1 VAFAHF
7 CDGTPLAPDFV
18 AIMREHGIPL
28 FASPDRAMRAMAR
41 LAEYGRILRQP
52 AAHTVST
59 TPTTLPRAAG
69 GTIPEHAAKPFLAA
83 QGICIPAAGLAGNV
97 AEAEAIASC
106 IGFPVALKA
115 QAGALAHK
123 SDVGGVILNLA
134 DAAALRA
141 GWDRLHD
148 NIRRA
153 RPELRLEG
161 VLVEAMAM
169 PGLEMIV
176 GARRDPDWGPVLMVG
191 LGGLWT
197 EALGDVRL
205 MPPDLGE
212 DAILAEIRRLKGA
225 ALLAGLRGAP
235 PLDGRAVAA
244 TAAILGRIIRAAPEL
259 REIEINPL
267 VVYPSGVLALDALMH
282 VA

>member
-1 VAFAHF
+1 
-7 CDGTPLAPDFV
+7 
-18 AIMREHGIPL
+18 
-28 FASPDRAMRAMAR
+28 
-41 LAEYGRILRQP
+41 
-52 AAHTVST
+52 
-59 TPTTLPRAAG
+59 
-69 GTIPEHAAKPFLAA
+69 
-83 QGICIPAAGLAGNV
+83 
-97 AEAEAIASC
+97 
-106 IGFPVALKA
+106 VALKA

-123 SDVGGVILNLA
+123 SDAGGVMLNLA

-141 GWDRLHD
+141 GWDRLHET
-148 NIRRA
+148 IRRA
-153 RPELRLEG
+153 RPELRLDG
-161 VLVEAMAM
+161 VLVEAMAA
-169 PGLEMIV
+169 PGLELIV

-197 EALGDVRL
+197 EALRDVRL

-235 PLDGRAVAA
+235 PLDARAVAA
-244 TAAILGRIIRAAPEL
+244 TAAILGGIIRAAPEL

-267 VVYPSGVLALDALMH
+267 VVYPAGVLALDALMH